1 MTFQLPEDSANLVDD
16 LRAAEP
22 QAPKQVKALLLQA
35 ANELHAWHRLAEAAI
50 LELKEAD
57 ALRVGQMD
65 SQSRADEVVRQVRA
79 TLQGVAARLQ
89 IQLGT
94 NNGRSS

>member
-1 MTFQLPEDSANLVDD
+1 MTFELPAAADIVEA
-16 LRAAEP
+16 LRAAEA
-22 QAPKQVKALLLQA
+22 QAPKAIKPLLLQA
-35 ANELHAWHRLAEAAI
+35 ANELHAWHRLAHDAIAELNEAN
-50 LELKEAD
+50 